1 MLPIT
6 AAMLSV
12 THKCNLA
19 CKYCFVNQCPEDM
32 TFDTAKKAA
41 DWLAANANYPDN
53 IPEINFFGGEPLLR
67 WDDVVKPL
75 ISYIRCTY
83 RYPYKLSMT
92 TNGVLLT
99 EDKLRYLKKMDVG
112 ILISIDGSKETQD
125 YNRPFHNGNG
135 SFDVIEPNILTA
147 IELYPALVFRMTL
160 IPDTCHNFMSNV
172 MYAQSIG
179 YNRVFAMPNV
189 FEEWTEEKREVMRK
203 QLRIYSEYYIAS
215 YKKGVIPIDFNPL
228 ENAFKDILLINQ
240 AIDSEQYRT
249 NARCKACNQC
259 GIGATKFAA
268 IDPLGDIYSCQELT
282 STMNRDSI
290 FYIGNLTDGIY
301 EERREALTSLYNAIA
316 VSGANCAECKYDV
329 ICDGGCAA
337 NNYLVNGDIN
347 KIPEVFCWWRQILL
361 DEAIYVATVLGEAE
375 CFRFKKHWEVIC
387 NG

>member
-19 CKYCFVNQCPEDM
+19 CKYCFVNQCPENM

-249 NARCKACNQC
+249 NARCKAC
-259 GIGATKFAA
+259 
-268 IDPLGDIYSCQELT
+268 
-282 STMNRDSI
+282 
-290 FYIGNLTDGIY
+290 
-301 EERREALTSLYNAIA
+301 
-316 VSGANCAECKYDV
+316 AE
-329 ICDGGCAA
+329 
-337 NNYLVNGDIN
+337 
-347 KIPEVFCWWRQILL
+347 
-361 DEAIYVATVLGEAE
+361 
-375 CFRFKKHWEVIC
+375 
-387 NG
+387 